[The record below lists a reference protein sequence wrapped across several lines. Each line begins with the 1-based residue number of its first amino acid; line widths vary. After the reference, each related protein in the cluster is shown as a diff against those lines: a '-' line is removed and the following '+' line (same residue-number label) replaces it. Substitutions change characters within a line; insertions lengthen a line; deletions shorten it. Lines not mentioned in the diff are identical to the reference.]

1 MPVNERKGPTGRVWK
16 DLHCDAFVIKAE
28 QIDDKQGI
36 VEAIANT
43 FGIIDEA
50 IPPDIVEPGSFR
62 KTLQENLRKVRIL
75 DMHRTSSG
83 KDAVA
88 RPLEIRE
95 VGRNELPAELL
106 AKKPEATGGLY
117 IKIAFMLNDP
127 DSLALFNR
135 YEAGVL
141 DEFSI
146 GFEVVRR
153 EFVKIVRPDDG
164 KEITVRRVLELILWE
179 VSCVIWGA
187 STTATLSVKSVV
199 PKQDVPLATRDRAWD
214 GAAAESRVRNWAGG
228 EEDID
233 WTKYRK
239 AFMWYDAD
247 NRDQFGSYKLGY
259 ADIVDGEL
267 RAVPRGIFAIAA
279 VLQGGRGGVNIPAED
294 KTRIKGI
301 VSRWYAQMRKEF
313 DDETIVPPWDESG
326 LEIPMAEEKERTGD
340 GQEVQ
345 RLGDFI
351 FGQVYGVAAGWLT
364 YMLTDGIIDV
374 NEMRAVMSAF
384 DMLYD
389 TLLGTM
395 GEEMWQRPLSVVP
408 AVSLAAYLKPAAK
421 SDTMNTEEE
430 TPVSRTSSDAEP
442 RTALTSEQI
451 EDALARVKQL
461 QIEYAETGVQDA
473 STSTGHP
480 SAQGS
485 H

>member
-1 MPVNERKGPTGRVWK
+1 MPINERKGPTGREWK
-16 DLHCDAFVIKAE
+16 DLHCDAFVMKAE
-28 QIDDKQGI
+28 RVDDKQGI

-187 STTATLSVKSVV
+187 STTATLGVKSVV
-199 PKQDVPLATRDRAWD
+199 PKQDLPLAGPEVAWD
-214 GAAAESRVRNWAGG
+214 GSAADKRVQNWVSSD
-228 EEDID
+228 ENVD
-233 WTKYRK
+233 WTRYRK

-247 NRDQFGSYKLGY
+247 NRDQFDSYRLPY

-267 RAVPRGIFAIAA
+267 RAVPRGIFAVA
-279 VLQGGRGGVNIPAED
+279 GRLNQANIPEED

-301 VSRWYAQMRKEF
+301 VTRWYAQMRKEF

-326 LEIPMAEEKERTGD
+326 LEIPMSEEKERTGD

-351 FGQVYGVAAGWLT
+351 FGQVYGVAASWLT
-364 YMLTDGIIDV
+364 YMLTDGVIDV

-384 DMLYD
+384 DTLYD
-389 TLLGTM
+389 TLMGTM

-408 AVSLAAYLKPAAK
+408 AVSLAAYLNPTPK
-421 SDTMNTEEE
+421 SDTLNTENE

-442 RTALTSEQI
+442 PKALTSEQI

-461 QIEYAETGVQDA
+461 QIEYSEGVQDA

-480 SAQGS
+480 STQGN